1 MKTLTTCARTPKRKK
16 APDLVVMLAKKR
28 RAVQPAFLFVAQDER
43 LVVELRDAALLVSVS
58 ELDAFTI
65 P

>member
-1 MKTLTTCARTPKRKK
+1 MPKRKK